1 MIKTEIRKAVSV
13 FRGSLDK
20 NSLEEMNEEIFKKVT
35 KGKVAELIGERPVFI
50 YASYNN
56 EADTF
61 KIADFFMKKGNI
73 IAYPKVLN
81 KNREMSFYRVNST
94 KELIKGYR
102 GILEPLPKT
111 SVDEISKEAVIIVP
125 MVAFD
130 KKLNRVGYGGGFY
143 DTYLINKPPYMKI
156 GIAFEKQCF
165 NIDDVEENDIKMD
178 YIVTEKNIWQ

>member
-20 NSLEEMNEEIFKKVT
+20 NSLAKMNEEIFKKVT
-35 KGKVAELIGERPVFI
+35 TGKVAELIGKRPVFI

-61 KIADFFMKKGNI
+61 KIADFFIEKGNI
-73 IAYPKVLN
+73 VAYPKALN
-81 KNREMSFYRVNST
+81 KNREMSFYKVNST

-111 SVDEISKEAVIIVP
+111 SVDEISKVAVMIVP
-125 MVAFD
+125 VVAFD

>member
-1 MIKTEIRKAVSV
+1 MKKAEIRKAVSV
-13 FRGSLDK
+13 LRSSLDE
-20 NSLEEMNEEIFKKVT
+20 NSLNEMNEEILKRVT
-35 KGKVAELIGERPVFI
+35 NGKIFEIIGKRPVFI

-61 KIADFFMKKGNI
+61 KIASFFIENGNLV
-73 IAYPKVLN
+73 AYPRVLN

-94 KELIKGYR
+94 DELVKGYR
-102 GILEPLPKT
+102 NILEPLPKT
-111 SVDEISKEAVIIVP
+111 NVDEMSKEAVIIVP

>member
-20 NSLEEMNEEIFKKVT
+20 NSLEEMNEEIFKRVT
-35 KGKVAELIGERPVFI
+35 KGKVAEFIGERPVFI

-61 KIADFFMKKGNI
+61 KIADFFIKKGNI
-73 IAYPKVLN
+73 VAYPKVLN
-81 KNREMSFYRVNST
+81 KNREMSFYKVNST
-94 KELIKGYR
+94 KELVKGYR

>member
-1 MIKTEIRKAVSV
+1 MKKTEIRKAVSV
-13 FRGSLDK
+13 LRSSLDE
-20 NSLEEMNEEIFKKVT
+20 NSLNEMNEEILKRVT
-35 KGKVAELIGERPVFI
+35 NGKVFGIIGKRPVFI

-61 KIADFFMKKGNI
+61 KIARFFIENGNI
-73 IAYPKVLN
+73 VAYPRVLG

-94 KELIKGYR
+94 NELVKGYKN
-102 GILEPLPKT
+102 ILEPLPKT
-111 SVDEISKEAVIIVP
+111 NVDEMSKEAVIIVP

-143 DTYLINKPPYMKI
+143 DTYLINKPPYIKI

>member
-1 MIKTEIRKAVSV
+1 MTKTEIRKTVSML
-13 FRGSLDK
+13 RGSLDK
-20 NSLEEMNEEIFKKVT
+20 NSLAKMNEEIFKKVT
-35 KGKVAELIGERPVFI
+35 MGKVAELIGKRPVFI

-61 KIADFFMKKGNI
+61 KIADFFIEKGNI
-73 IAYPKVLN
+73 VAYPKVLN

-111 SVDEISKEAVIIVP
+111 SVDEISKEAVMIVP